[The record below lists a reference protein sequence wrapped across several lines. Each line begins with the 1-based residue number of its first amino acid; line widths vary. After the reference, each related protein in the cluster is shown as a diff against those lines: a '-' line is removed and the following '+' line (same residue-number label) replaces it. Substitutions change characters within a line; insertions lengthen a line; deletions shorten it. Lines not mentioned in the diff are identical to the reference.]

1 MIVSTGTFA
10 EQVTITAANGN
21 VTLEAAPGVEANV
34 DAVLQGD
41 PGTTDRQNQ
50 PGIVVDA
57 PFDRYVSIRNIMS
70 RNWTSGFLIRGGS
83 QRDARRRHG

>member
-41 PGTTDRQNQ
+41 RKPRTT
-50 PGIVVDA
+50 P
-57 PFDRYVSIRNIMS
+57 VSRS
-70 RNWTSGFLIRGGS
+70 CSSVSGS
-83 QRDARRRHG
+83 